1 MARPPAMKNF
11 RIFLG
16 AIAGSI
22 FAMAGYLVWFF
33 TITKHDPWLPASTGY
48 IVETAF
54 AGILVALVGGL
65 LATLIAANTSA
76 GSAAAAIIFILS
88 AWNIWQ
94 TWRQFS
100 TFWAPIVAILVM
112 TPAAYI
118 GGHLPR
124 KHHQ

>member
-1 MARPPAMKNF
+1 MKNF

-16 AIAGSI
+16 SIAGSL
-22 FAMAGYLVWFF
+22 FALAGYLVWFF
-33 TITKHDPWLPASTGY
+33 SITKHDPWLPASTGY
-48 IVETAF
+48 MVETAL
-54 AGILVALVGGL
+54 AGILVALVGGV

-76 GSAAAAIIFILS
+76 GSNAAAIIFILS

-100 TFWAPIVAILVM
+100 TFWAPIIAILVM

-124 KHHQ
+124 KHHV